1 MYLGRGFHSFLQSAN
16 HPGSAKRACLPGL
29 MFDPENTS
37 NWTQESHSQVQT
49 TAPTS
54 GHPVPWLCFQDDLQL
69 PPMLS
74 FRHSWCCFFFFV
86 FPKEVKWPS
95 QVFLSVPPP
104 TVCSPWR
111 PQNPLGWLLAMLQDP
126 AGTKQGALTPLF
138 CGTQAVS
145 NVRAGFSLWSW
156 KHHQS
161 LSQSLAEHILG
172 KGNTW
177 SEMKWRILGTWAH
190 GVSLS
195 ASFDGISVFLEC
207 IHLEWGWEVLLS
219 KY

>member
-95 QVFLSVPPP
+95 QVFLSVPP
-104 TVCSPWR
+104 
-111 PQNPLGWLLAMLQDP
+111 LQSAAPEGLRTRSD
-126 AGTKQGALTPLF
+126 
-138 CGTQAVS
+138 
-145 NVRAGFSLWSW
+145 GFSPCSRTLQAPNRG
-156 KHHQS
+156 HS
-161 LSQSLAEHILG
+161 LHCFVAPRQWATWEQDFLSDRGSTTKACLRVWQNTYWEREIHEGKWNEGSLA
-172 KGNTW
+172 
-177 SEMKWRILGTWAH
+177 
-190 GVSLS
+190 
-195 ASFDGISVFLEC
+195 LEPMGSPC
-207 IHLEWGWEVLLS
+207 QPPLMEFQCF
-219 KY
+219 